1 MSELCTRNTNLV
13 RSLER
18 DSKCCECLTRDD
30 NVITVHLLPIPSYTA
45 HYWDLIEFLE
55 IPTPTCYRERYNI
68 TTSNLLTPGPP
79 CTWSKV
85 DTRVNLRAMQQPNST
100 SPCIQCM
107 CFRASVHRQREKSDM
122 LFIYNEY
129 ACSCEESSKRFTIH
143 IDCENKIFLK
153 FNLVL

>member
-18 DSKCCECLTRDD
+18 DSKCCECLNRDD
-30 NVITVHLLPIPSYTA
+30 NVITVHLLPTPSYTA

-79 CTWSKV
+79 CTWNKV
-85 DTRVNLRAMQQPNST
+85 DTRVNLRAMPQPKTAQVRIFSVCVFV
-100 SPCIQCM
+100 PQCTDNG
-107 CFRASVHRQREKSDM
+107 RKLTRY
-122 LFIYNEY
+122 LFIMNMRAVAKNRQKDLPLILIVRIKY
-129 ACSCEESSKRFTIH
+129 F
-143 IDCENKIFLK
+143 
-153 FNLVL
+153 